1 VTQEASGTDTS
12 SPRAAGSAP
21 SGRLRIAR
29 AERTA
34 SRTIDGRAVVISIDR
49 NRVHVLNDVGTHV
62 WELCDGRTL
71 DAIVRDV
78 VERFEVEP
86 ERAALDVRAFAE
98 VLVRVGAATLSAAEE

>member
-1 VTQEASGTDTS
+1 VTKPISETDTP
-12 SPRAAGSAP
+12 SPLPARGGL
-21 SGRLRIAR
+21 SGRERIAR

-34 SRTIDGRAVVISIDR
+34 SRTIDGRAVVISIDH

-71 DAIVRDV
+71 DAIARDI

-86 ERAALDVRAFAE
+86 ERAALDVRAFAQ
-98 VLVRVGAATLSAAEE
+98 VLVEVGAARLSAAGE